1 MGNLAKDKLIIMIT
15 IIAAAVAVATTF
27 TFAVLV
33 AGENNSLLQLMG
45 GMQGMMQDGRMQ
57 MQAPEDVMILFE
69 SESQVP
75 AGRQTQ
81 VVLKVLDKQ
90 TNATV
95 QGAEVL
101 IGIERGL
108 PMTTMDMI
116 GGMFN
121 AAESGN
127 GTYAFTFTPESKGY
141 YTVHAH
147 VILPGEQM
155 HSMMENHVDFV
166 IISQ

>member
-1 MGNLAKDKLIIMIT
+1 MASRKWIFAAAIAIVGVALSFGVLFARGYGVSLMQPFDGMIT
-15 IIAAAVAVATTF
+15 
-27 TFAVLV
+27 
-33 AGENNSLLQLMG
+33 
-45 GMQGMMQDGRMQ
+45 MMEGGRMQ
-57 MQAPEDVMILFE
+57 MQAPEDVMIFLE

-75 AGRQTQ
+75 AGSQTE
-81 VVLKVLDKQ
+81 VVLKVVDKL
-90 TNATV
+90 TNATM
-95 QGAEVL
+95 QGAEVI

-121 AAESGN
+121 AAERGN
-127 GTYAFTFTPESKGY
+127 GTYAFTFTPESGGY

-147 VILPGEQM
+147 VIPPGEQM
-155 HSMMENHVDFV
+155 HSMMENHVDIV